1 MRLLF
6 KLLLKVV
13 KPNIAI
19 DQVMW
24 CESLVL
30 NSLVYVYVLVYPV
43 FETSIL
49 VNKVDWILIIDEIIP
64 HGIVDVIILDVWI
77 L

>member
-19 DQVMW
+19 DQVMR

-30 NSLVYVYVLVYPV
+30 YSLVYVYVLVYPV

-49 VNKVDWILIIDEIIP
+49 VNKVD
-64 HGIVDVIILDVWI
+64 
-77 L
+77 